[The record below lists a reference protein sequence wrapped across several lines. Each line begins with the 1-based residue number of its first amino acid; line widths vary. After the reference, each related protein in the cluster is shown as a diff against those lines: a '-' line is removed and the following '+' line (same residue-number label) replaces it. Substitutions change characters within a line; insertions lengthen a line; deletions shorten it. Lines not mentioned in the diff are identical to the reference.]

1 MTNTTFEKNIRQAFK
16 RLKEEELHFEMSLY
30 YSGQIFQTHKIVVAA
45 SSGFFNEVLSRISH
59 PKPLIVLDQMY
70 PSSIEKMLNFIYQ
83 GEICLSTNE
92 LTWFLEVAEE
102 LKIEGFSQLDA
113 SEDDM
118 VSQTE
123 SVENKIKLKDEETL
137 DESEDK
143 EFESDQSKREGTIS
157 KSSTKSLLLGAPV
170 K

>member
-1 MTNTTFEKNIRQAFK
+1 
-16 RLKEEELHFEMSLY
+16 
-30 YSGQIFQTHKIVVAA
+30 
-45 SSGFFNEVLSRISH
+45 
-59 PKPLIVLDQMY
+59 MY

-102 LKIEGFSQLDA
+102 LKIEGFAQMEA

-118 VSQTE
+118 VSHTE
-123 SVENKIKLKDEETL
+123 SVENKIKLEDEETL